1 MIFVNSRFLTQKISG
16 VQRYAIEISKQLKK
30 LYPESRFIS
39 PKNIIHREL
48 ADLLEAIEYG
58 TLKGHLWEQIE
69 LPRYLKEKNR
79 PLLINLANTAPV
91 SYSNQVITICD
102 LSFLR
107 NPKWFSKKFYFYYKF
122 LIPRI
127 VKNSLKIITISEFS
141 KNEIIEL
148 LNTHES
154 KIKVIHCGT
163 AEEFV
168 NLKDSNSVIDNGKK
182 RYILSVS
189 TLDPRKNLES
199 LILAFRKLKVPDL
212 QLIIVGSK
220 NNVFTGNKLTNLINA
235 DKNII
240 FTGYVSDRELK
251 SLYRNAALFVYPSL
265 YEGFG
270 LPPLEAMVCGV
281 PVVVSNIASL
291 PEVCGDAVYYVD
303 PYSVE
308 SIAEGIYKVLTD
320 EGLMQGLIQKGLE
333 RAKLFSWEKA
343 AKEHIKVFEE
353 VLMV

>member
-1 MIFVNSRFLTQKISG
+1 MIAINSRFLTQKVSG

-30 LYPESRFIS
+30 LYPETRFAA

-48 ADLLEAIEYG
+48 AERLEAVEYG
-58 TLKGHLWEQIE
+58 TLTGHLWEQIE
-69 LPRYLKEKNR
+69 LPKYLKENNN
-79 PLLINLANTAPV
+79 PLLINLANTAPL
-91 SYSNQVITICD
+91 SYNNQIVTICD

-127 VKNSLKIITISEFS
+127 AKNSLKIITISEFS

-148 LNTHES
+148 LDARES
-154 KIKVIHCGT
+154 KIKVIHCGG
-163 AEEFV
+163 AEEFA
-168 NLKDSNSVIDNGKK
+168 NLIDNDSVIDYRTKK
-182 RYILSVS
+182 YILSVS
-189 TLDPRKNLES
+189 TLGPRKNLES
-199 LILAFRKLKVPDL
+199 LILAFRKLKVPDI

-220 NNVFTGNKLTNLINA
+220 NNNFANNNLKNLINA

-240 FTGYVSDRELK
+240 FTGYISDIELV
-251 SLYRNAALFVYPSL
+251 SLYRNAMLFVYPSL

-270 LPPLEAMVCGV
+270 LPPLEAMGCGV
-281 PVVVSNIASL
+281 PVVVSNVASL
-291 PEVCGDAVYYVD
+291 PEICGNAAYYVD
-303 PYSVE
+303 PYNVE

-320 EGLMQGLIQKGLE
+320 EPLRQSLIKKGLE
-333 RAKLFSWEKA
+333 RVKLFSWEKS

-353 VLMV
+353 VLNS

>member
-30 LYPESRFIS
+30 LSPESRFIS

-69 LPRYLKEKNR
+69 LPRYLKDK
-79 PLLINLANTAPV
+79 
-91 SYSNQVITICD
+91 
-102 LSFLR
+102 
-107 NPKWFSKKFYFYYKF
+107 
-122 LIPRI
+122 
-127 VKNSLKIITISEFS
+127 
-141 KNEIIEL
+141 
-148 LNTHES
+148 
-154 KIKVIHCGT
+154 
-163 AEEFV
+163 
-168 NLKDSNSVIDNGKK
+168 NSVIDNRK

-240 FTGYVSDRELK
+240 FTGYVSDREL
-251 SLYRNAALFVYPSL
+251 
-265 YEGFG
+265 
-270 LPPLEAMVCGV
+270 
-281 PVVVSNIASL
+281 
-291 PEVCGDAVYYVD
+291 
-303 PYSVE
+303 
-308 SIAEGIYKVLTD
+308 
-320 EGLMQGLIQKGLE
+320 
-333 RAKLFSWEKA
+333 
-343 AKEHIKVFEE
+343 
-353 VLMV
+353 

>member
-1 MIFVNSRFLTQKISG
+1 MIFVNSRFLTQKVSG
-16 VQRYAIEISKQLKK
+16 VQRYAIEVSKQLKK
-30 LYPESRFIS
+30 LYPELRFIT
-39 PKNIIHREL
+39 PKNIIHKEL
-48 ADLLEAIEYG
+48 SDLLEAVEYG
-58 TLKGHLWEQIE
+58 TLTGHLWEQIE
-69 LPRYLKEKNR
+69 LPRYLKENNM

-107 NPKWFSKKFYFYYKF
+107 NPKWFSRKFYFYYKF
-122 LIPRI
+122 LIPQIAR
-127 VKNSLKIITISEFS
+127 NSLKIITISEFS
-141 KNEIIEL
+141 KNEIVNL
-148 LNTHES
+148 LNVHEG

-168 NLKDSNSVIDNGKK
+168 NLKDNNSVIDNRK

-235 DKNII
+235 DRNII

-251 SLYRNAALFVYPSL
+251 SLYRNAELFVYPSL

-281 PVVVSNIASL
+281 PVVVSNTASL

-308 SIAEGIYKVLTD
+308 SIAEGIYMVLTD
-320 EGLMQGLIQKGLE
+320 EGLRQGLIQKGLE
-333 RAKLFSWEKA
+333 RAKLFSWEKS
-343 AKEHIKVFEE
+343 AKDHIKVFEE
-353 VLMV
+353 VIMNS